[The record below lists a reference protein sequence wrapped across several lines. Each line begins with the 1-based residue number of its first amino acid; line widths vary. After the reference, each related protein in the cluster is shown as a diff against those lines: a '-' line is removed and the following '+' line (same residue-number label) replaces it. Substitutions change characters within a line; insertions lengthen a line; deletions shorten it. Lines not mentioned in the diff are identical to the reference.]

1 VANLGHP
8 CRSFTNELSFAY
20 FILTLRNPSRSFD
33 QWNRVESSA
42 SSLPLGKPMAL
53 KSPKSESE
61 WKTLNELRE
70 LCSRR
75 GYYLGTSCMKKKDD
89 MVTAVLEVQ
98 LPELRVTR
106 SAIDKNTKEAKGKL
120 CFPCYVRSK
129 TSEYLVWY
137 SYWKQREIEK
147 DVNSSC
153 LYIYLSPCLLKID
166 LHLPLSHYTFS
177 SLFHFTELSNTFS
190 RIHPRY

>member
-1 VANLGHP
+1 MANLGHP
-8 CRSFTNELSFAY
+8 CRLFTNELYFAY
-20 FILTLRNPSRSFD
+20 FILTLRNPFRSFD
-33 QWNRVESSA
+33 QWNRVEDLSY
-42 SSLPLGKPMAL
+42 SLPLGKPMAL

-75 GYYLGTSCMKKKDD
+75 GYYLGTTCMKKKDD

-129 TSEYLVWY
+129 TSEYLVRY
-137 SYWKQREIEK
+137 SYFQQREIEK
-147 DVNSSC
+147 IVDELLQQGFAPQLAPMHRLSSWSRRRTGAGGSVST
-153 LYIYLSPCLLKID
+153 I
-166 LHLPLSHYTFS
+166 
-177 SLFHFTELSNTFS
+177 ELS
-190 RIHPRY
+190 IHKL

>member
-1 VANLGHP
+1 MWQTWDTHAVHLPTNSILHI
-8 CRSFTNELSFAY
+8 SFSHCEIPPDLS
-20 FILTLRNPSRSFD
+20 ISGIE
-33 QWNRVESSA
+33 WNS

-75 GYYLGTSCMKKKDD
+75 GYYLGTTCMKKKDD

-129 TSEYLVWY
+129 TSEYLVRY
-137 SYWKQREIEK
+137 SYFQQREIEK
-147 DVNSSC
+147 IVDELLQQGFAPQLAPMHRLSSWSRRRTGAGGSVST
-153 LYIYLSPCLLKID
+153 I
-166 LHLPLSHYTFS
+166 
-177 SLFHFTELSNTFS
+177 ELS
-190 RIHPRY
+190 IHKL

>member
-1 VANLGHP
+1 
-8 CRSFTNELSFAY
+8 
-20 FILTLRNPSRSFD
+20 
-33 QWNRVESSA
+33 
-42 SSLPLGKPMAL
+42 
-53 KSPKSESE
+53 
-61 WKTLNELRE
+61 
-70 LCSRR
+70 
-75 GYYLGTSCMKKKDD
+75 MKKKDD

-147 DVNSSC
+147 DVNSYC
-153 LYIYLSPCLLKID
+153 LYIYLSPC
-166 LHLPLSHYTFS
+166 F
-177 SLFHFTELSNTFS
+177 F
-190 RIHPRY
+190 

>member
-1 VANLGHP
+1 MANLGWDTHAVHLP
-8 CRSFTNELSFAY
+8 TNSILHISFSHCDIPPDLLISGIE
-20 FILTLRNPSRSFD
+20 
-33 QWNRVESSA
+33 WNNLL

-75 GYYLGTSCMKKKDD
+75 GYYLGTTCMKKKDD

-129 TSEYLVWY
+129 TSEYLVRY
-137 SYWKQREIEK
+137 SCFQQREIEK
-147 DVNSSC
+147 IVDELLQQGFAAQLAPMHRLSSWSR
-153 LYIYLSPCLLKID
+153 IRTGAGGSASII
-166 LHLPLSHYTFS
+166 
-177 SLFHFTELSNTFS
+177 ELS
-190 RIHPRY
+190 IHKL